1 MYILELR
8 QWEKYE
14 YDRTISIAI
23 SESDNKLKELALENE
38 LIFDEQWE
46 FDNNKQSIN
55 LVFKKQY
62 YKDSKTE
69 LYSCQEY
76 IIKRITQI

>member
-8 QWEKYE
+8 QWEQYE

-23 SESDNKLKELALENE
+23 SESDNKLKELASENE

-55 LVFKKQY
+55 LVFEKQY
-62 YKDSKTE
+62 YKDSK
-69 LYSCQEY
+69 LCSCQEY
-76 IIKRITQI
+76 IIRRINQI

>member
-38 LIFDEQWE
+38 LIFDE
-46 FDNNKQSIN
+46 
-55 LVFKKQY
+55 
-62 YKDSKTE
+62 
-69 LYSCQEY
+69 
-76 IIKRITQI
+76 

>member
-8 QWEKYE
+8 QWERYE

-46 FDNNKQSIN
+46 FDSNKQSIN
-55 LVFKKQY
+55 LVFEKQY
-62 YKDSKTE
+62 YINKTE

-76 IIKRITQI
+76 IIRKINQI

>member
-8 QWEKYE
+8 QWEQYE

-23 SESDNKLKELALENE
+23 SESDNKLKELALENK

-46 FDNNKQSIN
+46 FDSNKQSIN
-55 LVFKKQY
+55 LVFDKQY
-62 YKDSKTE
+62 YINKTE

-76 IIKRITQI
+76 IIRKINQI

>member
-46 FDNNKQSIN
+46 FDSNKQSIN

-62 YKDSKTE
+62 YKDKTE

>member
-8 QWEKYE
+8 QWEQYE

-46 FDNNKQSIN
+46 FDSNKQSIN
-55 LVFKKQY
+55 LVFDKQY
-62 YKDSKTE
+62 YTNKTE

-76 IIKRITQI
+76 IIRKTNQI

>member
-46 FDNNKQSIN
+46 FDSNSQSIS
-55 LVFKKQY
+55 LVFEKEYFVDNTK
-62 YKDSKTE
+62 
-69 LYSCQEY
+69 LCSCQEY
-76 IIKRITQI
+76 IISKIKQI

>member
-8 QWEKYE
+8 QWEIYE

-23 SESDNKLKELALENE
+23 SESDNKLKELALENK

-46 FDNNKQSIN
+46 FDSNNKSVN
-55 LVFKKQY
+55 LVFEKQY
-62 YKDSKTE
+62 YEDKTE

-76 IIKRITQI
+76 IIRRINQI